1 MSSKIDI
8 QKRCKWCSAIFT
20 AHKTTTEYCSHR
32 CANLAYKDRVRKQ
45 RIESLQHELGKS
57 IKTHPNLNKEYLTPS
72 EVAVLLNIGR
82 TSIYRY
88 IRNGVIK
95 VIRFERKT
103 LVRRA
108 DIEDMTVFI
117 VPETENKQLK
127 EKAPIT
133 DFYTTAEVKE
143 KYHVNESWIF
153 VVAKKNN
160 IPRTFNRGKT
170 YWSKKHV
177 DAYFAKKAP
186 NPDITEW
193 YSTQENYREIKE
205 LAEEYYNERFE
216 RGNEFLLGAIFYNEQ
231 GLHKM
236 ASFNLHQACENYYN
250 SIILTF
256 TLYSPKEHS
265 LIKLSARAKTHSL
278 ESSKAFPRN
287 TEEEK
292 RLFDLLQ
299 DAYVQA
305 RYSLH
310 FRITQEDI
318 EALIPKVELL
328 RDIAR
333 QCCEERIKVYAAKAR
348 H

>member
-1 MSSKIDI
+1 MKTSINYLPE
-8 QKRCKWCSAIFT
+8 QKRDELRRIVKCVLEVLPGCEMIILYGSYARNT
-20 AHKTTTEYCSHR
+20 YVD
-32 CANLAYKDRVRKQ
+32 YDQ
-45 RIESLQHELGKS
+45 RIEYGIRTCFMSDYDILVVTNTRFQRHVISHILSKATDNYYKGMNRNESTTVQFIDES
-57 IKTHPNLNKEYLTPS
+57 IDDLNK
-72 EVAVLLNIGR
+72 AIDKN
-82 TSIYRY
+82 RY
-88 IRNGVIK
+88 
-95 VIRFERKT
+95 
-103 LVRRA
+103 
-108 DIEDMTVFI
+108 
-117 VPETENKQLK
+117 
-127 EKAPIT
+127 
-133 DFYTTAEVKE
+133 FYT
-143 KYHVNESWIF
+143 
-153 VVAKKNN
+153 
-160 IPRTFNRGKT
+160 
-170 YWSKKHV
+170 
-177 DAYFAKKAP
+177 
-186 NPDITEW
+186 DIKREGIML
-193 YSTQENYREIKE
+193 YNSGRYKLARRRKQNYREIKE

-333 QCCEERIKVYAAKAR
+333 QCCEDRIKVYAAKAR

>member
-1 MSSKIDI
+1 MKTSINYLPE
-8 QKRCKWCSAIFT
+8 QKRDELRRIVKCVLEVLPGCEMIILYGSYARNT
-20 AHKTTTEYCSHR
+20 YVD
-32 CANLAYKDRVRKQ
+32 YDQ
-45 RIESLQHELGKS
+45 RIEYGIRTCFMSDYDILVVTNTCFQRHVISHILSKATDNYYKGMNRNESTTVQFIDES
-57 IKTHPNLNKEYLTPS
+57 IDDLNK
-72 EVAVLLNIGR
+72 AIDKN
-82 TSIYRY
+82 RY
-88 IRNGVIK
+88 
-95 VIRFERKT
+95 
-103 LVRRA
+103 
-108 DIEDMTVFI
+108 
-117 VPETENKQLK
+117 
-127 EKAPIT
+127 
-133 DFYTTAEVKE
+133 FYT
-143 KYHVNESWIF
+143 
-153 VVAKKNN
+153 
-160 IPRTFNRGKT
+160 
-170 YWSKKHV
+170 
-177 DAYFAKKAP
+177 
-186 NPDITEW
+186 DIKREGIML
-193 YSTQENYREIKE
+193 YNSGRYKLARRRKQNYREIKE

>member
-1 MSSKIDI
+1 MKTSINYLPE
-8 QKRCKWCSAIFT
+8 QKRDELRRIVKCVLEVLPGCEMIILYGSYAMNT
-20 AHKTTTEYCSHR
+20 YVD
-32 CANLAYKDRVRKQ
+32 YDQ
-45 RIESLQHELGKS
+45 RIEYGIRTCFMSDYDILVVTNTRFQRHVISHILSKATDNYYKGMNRNESTTVQFIDES
-57 IKTHPNLNKEYLTPS
+57 IDDLNK
-72 EVAVLLNIGR
+72 AIDKN
-82 TSIYRY
+82 RY
-88 IRNGVIK
+88 
-95 VIRFERKT
+95 
-103 LVRRA
+103 
-108 DIEDMTVFI
+108 
-117 VPETENKQLK
+117 
-127 EKAPIT
+127 
-133 DFYTTAEVKE
+133 FYT
-143 KYHVNESWIF
+143 
-153 VVAKKNN
+153 
-160 IPRTFNRGKT
+160 
-170 YWSKKHV
+170 
-177 DAYFAKKAP
+177 
-186 NPDITEW
+186 DIKREGIML
-193 YSTQENYREIKE
+193 YNSGRYKLARRRKQNYREIKE

>member
-1 MSSKIDI
+1 MKTSINYLPE
-8 QKRCKWCSAIFT
+8 QKRDELRRIVKCVLEVLPGCEMIILYGSYARNT
-20 AHKTTTEYCSHR
+20 YVD
-32 CANLAYKDRVRKQ
+32 YDQ
-45 RIESLQHELGKS
+45 RIEYGIRTCFMSDYDILVVTNTRFQRHVISHILSKATDNYYKGMNRNESTTVQFIDES
-57 IKTHPNLNKEYLTPS
+57 IDDLNK
-72 EVAVLLNIGR
+72 AIDKN
-82 TSIYRY
+82 RY
-88 IRNGVIK
+88 
-95 VIRFERKT
+95 
-103 LVRRA
+103 
-108 DIEDMTVFI
+108 
-117 VPETENKQLK
+117 
-127 EKAPIT
+127 
-133 DFYTTAEVKE
+133 FYT
-143 KYHVNESWIF
+143 
-153 VVAKKNN
+153 
-160 IPRTFNRGKT
+160 
-170 YWSKKHV
+170 
-177 DAYFAKKAP
+177 
-186 NPDITEW
+186 DIKREGIML
-193 YSTQENYREIKE
+193 YNSGRYKLARRPKQNYREIKE

>member
-1 MSSKIDI
+1 MKTSINYLPE
-8 QKRCKWCSAIFT
+8 QKRDDLRRIVKCVLEVLPDCEMIILYGSYARNT
-20 AHKTTTEYCSHR
+20 YVD
-32 CANLAYKDRVRKQ
+32 YDQ
-45 RIESLQHELGKS
+45 RIEYGIRTCFMSDYDILVVTNTRFQRHVISHILSKATDNYYKGMNRNESTTVQFIDES
-57 IKTHPNLNKEYLTPS
+57 IDDLNK
-72 EVAVLLNIGR
+72 AIDKN
-82 TSIYRY
+82 RY
-88 IRNGVIK
+88 
-95 VIRFERKT
+95 
-103 LVRRA
+103 
-108 DIEDMTVFI
+108 
-117 VPETENKQLK
+117 
-127 EKAPIT
+127 
-133 DFYTTAEVKE
+133 FYT
-143 KYHVNESWIF
+143 
-153 VVAKKNN
+153 
-160 IPRTFNRGKT
+160 
-170 YWSKKHV
+170 
-177 DAYFAKKAP
+177 
-186 NPDITEW
+186 DIKREGIML
-193 YSTQENYREIKE
+193 YNSGRYKLARRRKQNYREIKE

>member
-1 MSSKIDI
+1 MKTSINYLPE
-8 QKRCKWCSAIFT
+8 QKRDELRRIVKCVLEVLPGCEMIILYGSYARNT
-20 AHKTTTEYCSHR
+20 YVD
-32 CANLAYKDRVRKQ
+32 YDQ
-45 RIESLQHELGKS
+45 RIEYGIRTCFMSDYDILVVTNTRFQRHVISHILSKATDNYYKGMNRNESTTVQFIDES
-57 IKTHPNLNKEYLTPS
+57 IDDLNK
-72 EVAVLLNIGR
+72 AIDKN
-82 TSIYRY
+82 RY
-88 IRNGVIK
+88 
-95 VIRFERKT
+95 
-103 LVRRA
+103 
-108 DIEDMTVFI
+108 
-117 VPETENKQLK
+117 
-127 EKAPIT
+127 
-133 DFYTTAEVKE
+133 FYT
-143 KYHVNESWIF
+143 
-153 VVAKKNN
+153 
-160 IPRTFNRGKT
+160 
-170 YWSKKHV
+170 
-177 DAYFAKKAP
+177 
-186 NPDITEW
+186 DIKREGIML
-193 YSTQENYREIKE
+193 YNSGRYKLARRRKQNYREIKE

-256 TLYSPKEHS
+256 TLNSPKEHS

>member
-1 MSSKIDI
+1 MKTSINYLPE
-8 QKRCKWCSAIFT
+8 QKRDELRRIVKCVLEVLPGCEMIILYGSYARNT
-20 AHKTTTEYCSHR
+20 YVD
-32 CANLAYKDRVRKQ
+32 YDQ
-45 RIESLQHELGKS
+45 RIEYGIRTCFMSDYDILVVTNTRFQRHVISHILSKATYNYYKGMNRNESTTVQFIDES
-57 IKTHPNLNKEYLTPS
+57 IDDLNK
-72 EVAVLLNIGR
+72 AIDKN
-82 TSIYRY
+82 RY
-88 IRNGVIK
+88 
-95 VIRFERKT
+95 
-103 LVRRA
+103 
-108 DIEDMTVFI
+108 
-117 VPETENKQLK
+117 
-127 EKAPIT
+127 
-133 DFYTTAEVKE
+133 FYT
-143 KYHVNESWIF
+143 
-153 VVAKKNN
+153 
-160 IPRTFNRGKT
+160 
-170 YWSKKHV
+170 
-177 DAYFAKKAP
+177 
-186 NPDITEW
+186 DIKREGIML
-193 YSTQENYREIKE
+193 YNSGRYKLARRRKQNYREIKE

>member
-1 MSSKIDI
+1 MKTSINYLPE
-8 QKRCKWCSAIFT
+8 QKRDELRRIVKCVLEVLPGCEMIILYGSYARNT
-20 AHKTTTEYCSHR
+20 YVD
-32 CANLAYKDRVRKQ
+32 YDQ
-45 RIESLQHELGKS
+45 RIEYGIRTCFMSDYDILVVTNTRFQRHVISHILSKATDNYYKGMNRNESTTVQFIDES
-57 IKTHPNLNKEYLTPS
+57 IDDLNK
-72 EVAVLLNIGR
+72 AIDKN
-82 TSIYRY
+82 RY
-88 IRNGVIK
+88 
-95 VIRFERKT
+95 
-103 LVRRA
+103 
-108 DIEDMTVFI
+108 
-117 VPETENKQLK
+117 
-127 EKAPIT
+127 
-133 DFYTTAEVKE
+133 FYT
-143 KYHVNESWIF
+143 
-153 VVAKKNN
+153 
-160 IPRTFNRGKT
+160 
-170 YWSKKHV
+170 
-177 DAYFAKKAP
+177 
-186 NPDITEW
+186 DIKREGIML
-193 YSTQENYREIKE
+193 YNSGRYKLARRRKQNYREIKE

-299 DAYVQA
+299 DAYIQA

-328 RDIAR
+328 RDITR
-333 QCCEERIKVYAAKAR
+333 QCCEERIKVYAAKQR
-348 H
+348 QV

>member
-1 MSSKIDI
+1 MKTSINYLPE
-8 QKRCKWCSAIFT
+8 QKRDELRRIVKCVLEVLPGCEMIILYGSYARNT
-20 AHKTTTEYCSHR
+20 YVD
-32 CANLAYKDRVRKQ
+32 YDQ
-45 RIESLQHELGKS
+45 RIEYGIRTCFMSDYDILVVTNTRFQRHVISHILSKATDNYYKGMNRNESTTVQFIDES
-57 IKTHPNLNKEYLTPS
+57 IDDLNK
-72 EVAVLLNIGR
+72 AIDKN
-82 TSIYRY
+82 RY
-88 IRNGVIK
+88 
-95 VIRFERKT
+95 
-103 LVRRA
+103 
-108 DIEDMTVFI
+108 
-117 VPETENKQLK
+117 
-127 EKAPIT
+127 
-133 DFYTTAEVKE
+133 FYT
-143 KYHVNESWIF
+143 
-153 VVAKKNN
+153 
-160 IPRTFNRGKT
+160 
-170 YWSKKHV
+170 
-177 DAYFAKKAP
+177 
-186 NPDITEW
+186 DIKREGIML
-193 YSTQENYREIKE
+193 YNSGRYKLARRRKQNYREIKE

-216 RGNEFLLGAIFYNEQ
+216 RGNEFLLGTIFYNEQ

>member
-1 MSSKIDI
+1 MKTSINYLPE
-8 QKRCKWCSAIFT
+8 QKRDELRRIVKCVLEVLPGCEMIILYGSYARNT
-20 AHKTTTEYCSHR
+20 YVD
-32 CANLAYKDRVRKQ
+32 YDQ
-45 RIESLQHELGKS
+45 RIEYGIRTCFMSDYDILVVTNTRFQRHVISHILSKATDNYYKGMNRNESTTVQFIDES
-57 IKTHPNLNKEYLTPS
+57 IDDLNK
-72 EVAVLLNIGR
+72 AIDKN
-82 TSIYRY
+82 RY
-88 IRNGVIK
+88 
-95 VIRFERKT
+95 
-103 LVRRA
+103 
-108 DIEDMTVFI
+108 
-117 VPETENKQLK
+117 
-127 EKAPIT
+127 
-133 DFYTTAEVKE
+133 FYT
-143 KYHVNESWIF
+143 
-153 VVAKKNN
+153 
-160 IPRTFNRGKT
+160 
-170 YWSKKHV
+170 
-177 DAYFAKKAP
+177 
-186 NPDITEW
+186 DIKLEFIIL
-193 YSTQENYREIKE
+193 YNSGRYKLARRRKQNYREIKE

-305 RYSLH
+305 RYNLH
-310 FRITQEDI
+310 FRVTKEDI

-328 RDIAR
+328 RDITR
-333 QCCEERIKVYAAKAR
+333 QCCEERIKVYAAKQR
-348 H
+348 QV

>member
-1 MSSKIDI
+1 MKTSINYLPE
-8 QKRCKWCSAIFT
+8 QKRDELRRIVKCVLEVLPGCEMIILYGSYARNT
-20 AHKTTTEYCSHR
+20 YVD
-32 CANLAYKDRVRKQ
+32 YDQ
-45 RIESLQHELGKS
+45 RIEYGIRTCFMSDYDILVVTNTRFQRHVISHILSKATDNYYKGMNRNESTTVQFIDES
-57 IKTHPNLNKEYLTPS
+57 IDDLNK
-72 EVAVLLNIGR
+72 AIDKN
-82 TSIYRY
+82 RY
-88 IRNGVIK
+88 
-95 VIRFERKT
+95 
-103 LVRRA
+103 
-108 DIEDMTVFI
+108 
-117 VPETENKQLK
+117 
-127 EKAPIT
+127 
-133 DFYTTAEVKE
+133 FYT
-143 KYHVNESWIF
+143 
-153 VVAKKNN
+153 
-160 IPRTFNRGKT
+160 
-170 YWSKKHV
+170 
-177 DAYFAKKAP
+177 
-186 NPDITEW
+186 DIKREGIML
-193 YSTQENYREIKE
+193 YNSGRYKLARRRKQNYREIKE

-265 LIKLSARAKTHSL
+265 LIKLSARVKTHSL

>member
-1 MSSKIDI
+1 MKTSINYLPE
-8 QKRCKWCSAIFT
+8 QKRDDLRRIVECVLEVLPDCEMIILYGSYARNT
-20 AHKTTTEYCSHR
+20 YVD
-32 CANLAYKDRVRKQ
+32 YDQ
-45 RIESLQHELGKS
+45 RIEYGIRTCFMSDYDILVVTSTRFQRYIINHILSKATDNYYKGKNRNESTTVQFIDES
-57 IKTHPNLNKEYLTPS
+57 IDDLNK
-72 EVAVLLNIGR
+72 AIDKN
-82 TSIYRY
+82 RY
-88 IRNGVIK
+88 
-95 VIRFERKT
+95 
-103 LVRRA
+103 
-108 DIEDMTVFI
+108 
-117 VPETENKQLK
+117 
-127 EKAPIT
+127 
-133 DFYTTAEVKE
+133 FYT
-143 KYHVNESWIF
+143 
-153 VVAKKNN
+153 
-160 IPRTFNRGKT
+160 
-170 YWSKKHV
+170 
-177 DAYFAKKAP
+177 
-186 NPDITEW
+186 DIKREGIML
-193 YSTQENYREIKE
+193 YNSGRYKLARRRKQNYREIKE

>member
-1 MSSKIDI
+1 MKTSINYLPEQKRDELRRIVKCGLEVLPGCEMIILYGSYARNTYVDYDQRIEYGIRTCFMSDYDILVVTNTRFQRHVISHILSKATDNYYKGMNRNESTTVQFIDESIDDLNKIDI
-8 QKRCKWCSAIFT
+8 FYAISS
-20 AHKTTTEYCSHR
+20 KGIMLYNSGR
-32 CANLAYKDRVRKQ
+32 YKLARRRKQ
-45 RIESLQHELGKS
+45 
-57 IKTHPNLNKEYLTPS
+57 
-72 EVAVLLNIGR
+72 
-82 TSIYRY
+82 
-88 IRNGVIK
+88 
-95 VIRFERKT
+95 
-103 LVRRA
+103 
-108 DIEDMTVFI
+108 
-117 VPETENKQLK
+117 
-127 EKAPIT
+127 
-133 DFYTTAEVKE
+133 
-143 KYHVNESWIF
+143 
-153 VVAKKNN
+153 
-160 IPRTFNRGKT
+160 
-170 YWSKKHV
+170 
-177 DAYFAKKAP
+177 
-186 NPDITEW
+186 
-193 YSTQENYREIKE
+193 NYREIKE

-236 ASFNLHQACENYYN
+236 AANLHQACENYYN

>member
-1 MSSKIDI
+1 MKTSINHLPE
-8 QKRCKWCSAIFT
+8 QKRDELRRIVKCVLEVLPGCEMIILYGSYARNT
-20 AHKTTTEYCSHR
+20 YVD
-32 CANLAYKDRVRKQ
+32 YDQ
-45 RIESLQHELGKS
+45 RIEYGIRTCFMSDYDILVVTNTRFQRHVISHILSKATDNYYKGMNRNESTTVQFIDES
-57 IKTHPNLNKEYLTPS
+57 IDDLNK
-72 EVAVLLNIGR
+72 AIDKN
-82 TSIYRY
+82 RY
-88 IRNGVIK
+88 
-95 VIRFERKT
+95 
-103 LVRRA
+103 
-108 DIEDMTVFI
+108 
-117 VPETENKQLK
+117 
-127 EKAPIT
+127 
-133 DFYTTAEVKE
+133 FYT
-143 KYHVNESWIF
+143 
-153 VVAKKNN
+153 
-160 IPRTFNRGKT
+160 
-170 YWSKKHV
+170 
-177 DAYFAKKAP
+177 
-186 NPDITEW
+186 DIKREGIML
-193 YSTQENYREIKE
+193 YNSGRYKLARRRKQNYQEIKE

>member
-1 MSSKIDI
+1 MKTSINYLPE
-8 QKRCKWCSAIFT
+8 QKRDELRRIVKCVLEVLPGCEMIILYGSYARNT
-20 AHKTTTEYCSHR
+20 YVD
-32 CANLAYKDRVRKQ
+32 YDQ
-45 RIESLQHELGKS
+45 RIEYGIRTCFMSDYDILVVTNTRFQRHVISHILSKATDNYYKGMNRNESTTVQFIDES
-57 IKTHPNLNKEYLTPS
+57 IDDLNK
-72 EVAVLLNIGR
+72 AIDKN
-82 TSIYRY
+82 RY
-88 IRNGVIK
+88 
-95 VIRFERKT
+95 
-103 LVRRA
+103 
-108 DIEDMTVFI
+108 
-117 VPETENKQLK
+117 
-127 EKAPIT
+127 
-133 DFYTTAEVKE
+133 FYT
-143 KYHVNESWIF
+143 
-153 VVAKKNN
+153 
-160 IPRTFNRGKT
+160 
-170 YWSKKHV
+170 
-177 DAYFAKKAP
+177 
-186 NPDITEW
+186 DIKREGIML
-193 YSTQENYREIKE
+193 YNSGRYKLARRRKQNYREIKE

-299 DAYVQA
+299 DAYVRA

>member
-1 MSSKIDI
+1 MKTSINYLPE
-8 QKRCKWCSAIFT
+8 QKRDELRRIVKCVLEVLPGCEMIILYGSYARNT
-20 AHKTTTEYCSHR
+20 YVD
-32 CANLAYKDRVRKQ
+32 YDQ
-45 RIESLQHELGKS
+45 RIEYGIRTCFMSDYDILVVTNTRFQRHVISHILSKATDNYYKGMNRNESTTVQFIDES
-57 IKTHPNLNKEYLTPS
+57 IDDLNK
-72 EVAVLLNIGR
+72 AIDKN
-82 TSIYRY
+82 RY
-88 IRNGVIK
+88 
-95 VIRFERKT
+95 
-103 LVRRA
+103 
-108 DIEDMTVFI
+108 
-117 VPETENKQLK
+117 
-127 EKAPIT
+127 
-133 DFYTTAEVKE
+133 FYT
-143 KYHVNESWIF
+143 
-153 VVAKKNN
+153 
-160 IPRTFNRGKT
+160 
-170 YWSKKHV
+170 
-177 DAYFAKKAP
+177 
-186 NPDITEW
+186 DIKREGIML
-193 YSTQENYREIKE
+193 YNSGRYKLARRRNQNYREIKE

-287 TEEEK
+287 TEEER

>member
-1 MSSKIDI
+1 MKTSINYLPE
-8 QKRCKWCSAIFT
+8 QKRDELRRIVKCVLEVLPGCEMIILYGSYARNT
-20 AHKTTTEYCSHR
+20 YVD
-32 CANLAYKDRVRKQ
+32 YDQ
-45 RIESLQHELGKS
+45 RIEYGIRTCFMSDYDILVVTNTRFQRHVISHILSKATDNYYKGMNRNESTTVQFIDES
-57 IKTHPNLNKEYLTPS
+57 IDDLNK
-72 EVAVLLNIGR
+72 AIDKN
-82 TSIYRY
+82 RY
-88 IRNGVIK
+88 
-95 VIRFERKT
+95 
-103 LVRRA
+103 
-108 DIEDMTVFI
+108 
-117 VPETENKQLK
+117 
-127 EKAPIT
+127 
-133 DFYTTAEVKE
+133 FYT
-143 KYHVNESWIF
+143 
-153 VVAKKNN
+153 
-160 IPRTFNRGKT
+160 
-170 YWSKKHV
+170 
-177 DAYFAKKAP
+177 
-186 NPDITEW
+186 DIKREGIML
-193 YSTQENYREIKE
+193 YNSGRYKLRRRKQNYREIKE

>member
-1 MSSKIDI
+1 MKTSINYLPE
-8 QKRCKWCSAIFT
+8 QKRDELRRIVKCVLEVLPGCEMIILYGSYARNT
-20 AHKTTTEYCSHR
+20 YVD
-32 CANLAYKDRVRKQ
+32 YDQ
-45 RIESLQHELGKS
+45 RIEYGIRTCFMSDYDILVVTNTRFQRHVISHILSKATDNYYKGMNRNESTTVQFIDES
-57 IKTHPNLNKEYLTPS
+57 IDDLNKDIDK
-72 EVAVLLNIGR
+72 N
-82 TSIYRY
+82 RY
-88 IRNGVIK
+88 
-95 VIRFERKT
+95 
-103 LVRRA
+103 
-108 DIEDMTVFI
+108 
-117 VPETENKQLK
+117 
-127 EKAPIT
+127 
-133 DFYTTAEVKE
+133 FYT
-143 KYHVNESWIF
+143 
-153 VVAKKNN
+153 
-160 IPRTFNRGKT
+160 
-170 YWSKKHV
+170 
-177 DAYFAKKAP
+177 
-186 NPDITEW
+186 DIKREGIML
-193 YSTQENYREIKE
+193 YNSGRYKLARRRKQNYREIKE

>member
-1 MSSKIDI
+1 MSSRIDI
-8 QKRCKWCSAIFT
+8 QKRCKWCNAVFT

-32 CANLAYKDRVRKQ
+32 CANLAYKDRVRKL

-57 IKTHPNLNKEYLTPS
+57 IKTPPNLNKEYLTPS
-72 EVAVLLNIGR
+72 EVAELLNVGR

-108 DIEDMTVFI
+108 DIEDMTDFI
-117 VPETENKQLK
+117 VQETEDKRSK

-170 YWSKKHV
+170 YWSKKHM

-193 YSTQENYREIKE
+193 YSTQEMQEK
-205 LAEEYYNERFE
+205 F
-216 RGNEFLLGAIFYNEQ
+216 G
-231 GLHKM
+231 M
-236 ASFNLHQACENYYN
+236 
-250 SIILTF
+250 T
-256 TLYSPKEHS
+256 
-265 LIKLSARAKTHSL
+265 LSAIYTFV
-278 ESSKAFPRN
+278 SKNA
-287 TEEEK
+287 
-292 RLFDLLQ
+292 
-299 DAYVQA
+299 
-305 RYSLH
+305 
-310 FRITQEDI
+310 
-318 EALIPKVELL
+318 IPKKKEGIMAVSYTHLTL
-328 RDIAR
+328 PTN
-333 QCCEERIKVYAAKAR
+333 
-348 H
+348 